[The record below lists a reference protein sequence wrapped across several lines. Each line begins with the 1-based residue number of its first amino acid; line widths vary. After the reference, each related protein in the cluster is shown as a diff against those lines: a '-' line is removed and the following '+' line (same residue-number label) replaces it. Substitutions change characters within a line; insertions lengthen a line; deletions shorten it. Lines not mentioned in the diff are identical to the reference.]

1 MKRVLKEKFSVGEV
15 HQLTGFKPRMLD
27 YLYRAGVLIPT
38 LDPSPGR
45 GKDRFYSFNDVVIG
59 RALSDLLRCGI
70 SVSKLKKAL
79 AKLRSNPAIAPDHL
93 PGRYLVTDGTEV
105 FFTDR
110 KDVFV
115 NLNKGGQLAF
125 AFVFQA
131 RRLRDEVLEKC
142 GTMSAAAAAPR
153 RAAQP
158 R

>member
-1 MKRVLKEKFSVGEV
+1 MKRVVKEKFSVAEV

-27 YLYRAGVLIPT
+27 YLYRACVLIPT
-38 LDPSPGR
+38 LEPSPGKGR
-45 GKDRFYSFNDVVIG
+45 DRYYSFNDVVIG

-79 AKLRSNPAIAPDHL
+79 TKLRSDPKITPDHL
-93 PGRYLVTDGTEV
+93 PGRYLVTDGTAV

-115 NLNKGGQLAF
+115 NLNKDGQLAF
-125 AFVFQA
+125 AFIFEA

-142 GTMSAAAAAPR
+142 DAMVATGAALR
-153 RAAQP
+153 RAAS
-158 R
+158 RK

>member
-1 MKRVLKEKFSVGEV
+1 MKPVVKKKFSVAEV

-45 GKDRFYSFNDVVIG
+45 GRDRFYSFNDVVIG
-59 RALSDLLRCGI
+59 RALNDLLRCGI

-79 AKLRSNPAIAPDHL
+79 AKLRSDPAITPDYL
-93 PGRYLVTDGTEV
+93 PGKYLVTDGTEV
-105 FFTDR
+105 FFTNR

-115 NLNKGGQLAF
+115 NLNKDGQLAF
-125 AFVFQA
+125 AFIFGA

-142 GTMSAAAAAPR
+142 AAMVATAAAPR
-153 RAAQP
+153 RAA
-158 R
+158 RRR